1 MNSTMSTDGN
11 EGQGKI
17 VEKAAAVKRDLNKV
31 GQIPEL
37 IFRVLIMFNLLII
50 LYVTSLTGHA
60 LWGYVHEGS
69 ALEFLVRTGHVPMEN
84 WIYPVTGL
92 MLYACLVL
100 LLTVEWRCIS
110 LRSQSFSSL

>member
-1 MNSTMSTDGN
+1 MAERTA
-11 EGQGKI
+11 I
-17 VEKAAAVKRDLNKV
+17 VKRDNDKV

-100 LLTVEWRCIS
+100 LLTVECNNHPELVCKLI
-110 LRSQSFSSL
+110 LEFGLFLCSSN